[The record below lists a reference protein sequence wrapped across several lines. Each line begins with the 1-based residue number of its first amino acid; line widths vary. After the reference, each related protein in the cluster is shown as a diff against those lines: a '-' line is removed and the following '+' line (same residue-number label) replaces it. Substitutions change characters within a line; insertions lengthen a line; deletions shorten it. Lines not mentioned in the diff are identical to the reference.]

1 MSIGGAF
8 TCEVLVC
15 LKGMETSR
23 GCKKVCVLLLCLTT
37 ATTCFNPCADARRS
51 MQLFKGPVHARSSM
65 IKHAQK
71 LRVATRFDSAAS
83 LLVQKETMDS
93 SNSGPYVSSP
103 FTLPPYDSLGPISL
117 PDYAPPYCIYPP
129 NTPQPPSTAI
139 PTPAGSMPSSPP
151 PPFYY
156 PPPVF
161 PILNPPPSPTG
172 AVPCPPYFTPIPNPP
187 KILPS
192 PPINTPGTPEG
203 LIPSPPG
210 IIQGPPESV
219 PSPPE
224 AVPRPPYYEPSPP
237 SYTPSPPTFVPS
249 PTGFVPSPRSIR
261 PPVVYPPPTG
271 PPSPRTSPNSALWCV
286 AKPSV
291 PDPIIQEA
299 MSYACGSG
307 ADCDSIQPNGPC
319 FEPNTLFA
327 HASYAF
333 NSYWQRSRVAGG
345 LCSFGGTAILVTMD
359 PSYDGCHFMYE

>member
-37 ATTCFNPCADARRS
+37 ATTCFNPCDARRS